1 MKQPVRL
8 LLAACLSWLA
18 SCAEAPRV
26 AEKQPFPTAAPAPAS
41 NPGAPSQPAASARAL
56 GAAEVQKLDPKSYAQ
71 RFQRP
76 VFCEEAARN
85 LQPLSRDKAWA
96 VLMACVEKGNF
107 TLISQLIAG
116 PWDDDLRRRPDAPLL
131 VAKLV
136 ASRGGDVVGDVAK
149 FRSRKVPLFALESA
163 VKQPE
168 VYKGRLLVLRAA
180 ISDIRTQQGKTTV
193 RLLEK
198 GFTSYDKAYRAQTT
212 GRQTDSHSDFW
223 GDDYRTKYR
232 FFNEQRETGLEVLG
246 RLAQADPFLE
256 PGKDFVIVGRFD
268 GMRETPGE
276 EERAPESI
284 AVLTVIGYF
293 EPAAAIVE

>member
-8 LLAACLSWLA
+8 FLAATGLAWLA
-18 SCAEAPRV
+18 GCAEAPRV

-41 NPGAPSQPAASARAL
+41 NPGTPSQPAASARAL

-85 LQPLSRDKAWA
+85 LQSLSRDKAWA
-96 VLMACVEKGNF
+96 VLMACVDKGNF
-107 TLISQLIAG
+107 TLIGQLIAG

-180 ISDIRTQQGKTTV
+180 ISDIRTQQGKVTV

-198 GFTSYDKAYRAQTT
+198 GFTSYDKAYRTQTT
-212 GRQTDSHSDFW
+212 GHHSDYW
-223 GDDYRTKYR
+223 GDEYRTKYR
-232 FFNEQRETGLEVLG
+232 FFNEQRETGLEALG
-246 RLAQADPFLE
+246 RLAQPDPFLE
-256 PGKDFVIVGRFD
+256 PGKDFVVVGRFD
-268 GMRETPGE
+268 GMRELPGE
-276 EERAPESI
+276 AEKEAESI